1 MSEQIR
7 SIRKLAL
14 SNHASRKESQIL
26 TELTKKKLTSIIEQN
41 IYTTPWEIAFAY
53 IAHTLTTYTHQ
64 EK

>member
-41 IYTTPWEIAFAY
+41 IYTTP
-53 IAHTLTTYTHQ
+53 
-64 EK
+64 